1 MRKLV
6 IAEKPS
12 VARSIAAVIGA
23 EQKRNGYLEG
33 NGYLV
38 SWCVGHLVELA
49 QASVYNTQYQ
59 KWRREDLPI
68 IPNPW
73 QYVVSEG
80 TKQQFAILR
89 RLMNAPD
96 VESVICATDAGR
108 EGELIFRLVYEQ
120 CGCHKPVQRLWI
132 SSMEEA
138 AIADGFR
145 NLRPSADY
153 DALYQAALCRARA
166 DWLVG
171 INATRLYS
179 TMYHQLLNI
188 GRVMTPTLSMLV
200 TREAKI
206 AAFQPKPFYTVRLDC
221 GSLVVE
227 SQRIADH
234 AEAEHIAAR
243 CDGREARVASLE
255 TKAQMEK
262 PPKLYDLTSLQRE
275 ANRLLGYTAQQTL
288 DYLQALYEKRLSTY
302 PRTDSRYLT
311 SDMADSVQALVGTT
325 AKALPFAGDMPV
337 ARHVG
342 QVIDNK
348 KVSDHHALIPT
359 AAISNAALSALPAG
373 ERSILTLLMT
383 RLLCA
388 VGDPHRFD
396 ETTVT
401 AECEG
406 ISFSASGKAVTDMG
420 WKAIDKAYHGML
432 KSAVND
438 DATSSPALPVLNDQM
453 SFIPV
458 SASVKAG
465 QTTPPKH
472 YTEDT
477 LLAAMET
484 AGAEELPDNAERKG
498 LGTPAT
504 RAAILEKLVK
514 VGFMERKGGKKN
526 VALLPTPKGASLITV
541 LPEELQSPL
550 LTAEWEQQLKLVE
563 RGEQSPEA
571 FMEGI
576 TNMVRDLVGSAQ
588 PVTDSGILF
597 ESDLKAIGT
606 CPRCGG
612 AVAENRKGFVCAN
625 RDCCFA
631 LWKENRFFASKH
643 KELTAPIAAALLKEG
658 RVFVKGLYSEKTG
671 RTYNATVVLDDTG
684 EQHVNFKL
692 EFNTKET
699 NKK

>member
-227 SQRIADH
+227 SQRIADR

-472 YTEDT
+472 YTDVIFC
-477 LLAAMET
+477 
-484 AGAEELPDNAERKG
+484 ERKEWIG
-498 LGTPAT
+498 
-504 RAAILEKLVK
+504 IE
-514 VGFMERKGGKKN
+514 ER
-526 VALLPTPKGASLITV
+526 S
-541 LPEELQSPL
+541 
-550 LTAEWEQQLKLVE
+550 
-563 RGEQSPEA
+563 
-571 FMEGI
+571 
-576 TNMVRDLVGSAQ
+576 SA
-588 PVTDSGILF
+588 
-597 ESDLKAIGT
+597 
-606 CPRCGG
+606 
-612 AVAENRKGFVCAN
+612 
-625 RDCCFA
+625 
-631 LWKENRFFASKH
+631 
-643 KELTAPIAAALLKEG
+643 
-658 RVFVKGLYSEKTG
+658 
-671 RTYNATVVLDDTG
+671 
-684 EQHVNFKL
+684 
-692 EFNTKET
+692 
-699 NKK
+699 